1 MILFTI
7 QAPTPL
13 LSPPFRWLL
22 LLVLATRPLHISN
35 SAAQENSAGNK
46 PPVYGYRIVNTYPHD
61 RTAFCQGLVFADGVL
76 YEGTGQYGRSTLRK
90 VDLRSGKVLQLF
102 RMNPRL
108 FGEGITIHGND
119 LIQLTWR
126 SRAGYVYDK
135 QTFKPRTAFRYTGE
149 GWGITSDGQQLIMSD
164 GSATLRFLDPK
175 TYQVTRRVVVRSQGR
190 PVDRLNEL
198 EYIEGAIYANVWET
212 DYIARISPQTGEV
225 LGWIDLRGLLGP
237 LERLHPDAVLN
248 GIAYD
253 AKGKRLFVT
262 GKFWPKLFEIKLVP
276 RG

>member
-1 MILFTI
+1 MTRPEMSGFSDRKLPMNRWTLLIGL
-7 QAPTPL
+7 ASGL
-13 LSPPFRWLL
+13 LSA
-22 LLVLATRPLHISN
+22 LA
-35 SAAQENSAGNK
+35 SAAEQNPAQGP

-76 YEGTGQYGRSTLRK
+76 YEGT
-90 VDLRSGKVLQLF
+90 
-102 RMNPRL
+102 MNPRL

-135 QTFKPRTAFRYTGE
+135 QTFKPRTAFRYAGE